1 MCEMKEASMPKR
13 SSLGPGI
20 VLLLAAMLGT
30 VIGCTK
36 SQQAENT
43 PAPAPPGAPGANPM
57 TAPGPPGG
65 PGAPAAAPAGGTS
78 GADTGAAPHP
88 ELAKKVS
95 DLEAAYAKKP
105 SDAAIKKQLVA
116 ATYEYGHTLMMDQQL
131 PPRMKYRTALK
142 EFRRVLELDPNHQQA
157 ASEKAMIEN
166 IYRQMG
172 RPIPQ

>member
-1 MCEMKEASMPKR
+1 MCETKEASMLKR

-20 VLLLAAMLGT
+20 VLLAAMLG
-30 VIGCTK
+30 VVMGCTR
-36 SQQAENT
+36 SQPAENT
-43 PAPAPPGAPGANPM
+43 TAPGPPGGPGANPM

-65 PGAPAAAPAGGTS
+65 PGAPAAPTGGTT

-116 ATYEYGHTLMMDQQL
+116 ATYEYGHTLMMDPQL